1 MSAAREPAGSL
12 DVALGHATRLLRKNP
27 ILAAEQAA
35 EILKVV
41 PGHPH
46 ARLVLGAA
54 ERLSGRSQDAVT
66 MLSSL
71 AREQPRSVPVHLEL
85 GLALGEAGRSGDA
98 VAALRH
104 ALHLAPESPDGW
116 RLLADQL
123 DASGDPNG
131 ADQARARYLKAA
143 NRDPQLLEAAA
154 ALVDNDLPRADARL
168 RAHLA
173 GHPTDVAALRML
185 AEVAGRLRRY
195 ADAEQLLARC
205 LELAPSFDAARHNYA
220 VVLNRQAK
228 AAEALPQ
235 VQRLLAKEPRNPG
248 YRNLQAAVLA
258 QLGDYA
264 GSIGVYEA
272 VLKDFPQQPKI
283 WMSYGHALKTA
294 GRREDSIGAYR
305 RAIALEPA
313 LGEAYWSLANLKTFR
328 FGDEDVA
335 AMQGALSRG
344 GLGAEDE
351 LHFEFAL
358 GKALED
364 RESHAESFAHY
375 AAGNALRLEQHPYS
389 AANQSAFIRRS
400 KETFTAEFFA
410 SRRGAGSPARDPIFI
425 VGMPRA
431 GSTLLEQILA
441 SHSQVEG
448 TMELPTLPQIAR
460 ELAGN
465 EEGFLAA
472 VASLSDAGRRAL
484 GERYLAETSTQRRTA
499 APFFIDK
506 MPNNFLYV
514 GLIQLILP
522 NATIIDARRHPMGCC
537 FSMFKQHFAR
547 GQNFAYGLEDIGA
560 YYRDYVDL
568 MAHFDAVLPGR
579 VHRVFHESVIEDT
592 ESQIRRL
599 LACCGL
605 PFEESCLRFYENERA
620 VRTASSEQVR
630 RPIFRDGVDQWRN
643 YVPWLGPLRD
653 ALGAVLELYPEV
665 PGTGTSAALQA
676 PVDVGIHRPSLNG
689 SEGKS

>member
-1 MSAAREPAGSL
+1 M
-12 DVALGHATRLLRKNP
+12 ALEHATRLLRKNP

-71 AREQPRSVPVHLEL
+71 AREQARSVPVHLEL
-85 GLALGEAGRSGDA
+85 GLALGEAGRTGDA
-98 VAALRH
+98 VAAFRH
-104 ALHLAPESPDGW
+104 ALRLAPESPDGW

-123 DASGDPNG
+123 DAVGDPTG

-143 NRDPQLLEAAA
+143 NQDPQLLEAAA
-154 ALVDNDLPRADARL
+154 ALVDNDLPRADTRL
-168 RAHLA
+168 RSHLA

-220 VVLNRQAK
+220 MVLNRQAK
-228 AAEALPQ
+228 AAQALPQ
-235 VQRLLAKEPRNPG
+235 VQRLLEKEPRNPG

-264 GSIGVYEA
+264 GSIEVYEA
-272 VLKDFPQQPKI
+272 VLKDHPQQPKI

-305 RAIALEPA
+305 RAIQLEPT

-328 FGDEDVA
+328 FGDGGCRGHA
-335 AMQGALSRG
+335 RARYRGAGSAPTMSCISNSRS
-344 GLGAEDE
+344 A
-351 LHFEFAL
+351 
-358 GKALED
+358 
-364 RESHAESFAHY
+364 RPSRT
-375 AAGNALRLEQHPYS
+375 GNRTPIPSPITRRATRCALEQHPYS
-389 AANQSAFIRRS
+389 AQDHAAFIRRS
-400 KETFTAEFFA
+400 KDAFTAEFFA

-465 EEGFLAA
+465 EEGFLPA

-484 GERYLAETSTQRRTA
+484 GERYLAETRIQRKTA

-514 GLIQLILP
+514 GLIHLILP
-522 NATIIDARRHPMGCC
+522 NATIIDARRHPMACC

-547 GQNFAYGLEDIGA
+547 GQNFAYGLGDIGA
-560 YYRDYVDL
+560 YYRDYVEL

-579 VHRVFHESVIEDT
+579 VHRMFHESVIEDT

-605 PFEESCLRFYENERA
+605 PFEETCLRFYDNERA

-630 RPIFRDGVDQWRN
+630 RPIFREGMEQWRN
-643 YVPWLGPLRD
+643 YLPWLGPLRD
-653 ALGAVLELYPEV
+653 ALGAVLDRYPEV

-676 PVDVGIHRPSLNG
+676 PADVGIQRPSLNG
-689 SEGKS
+689 SEVKS